1 LVSESII
8 PQGITDFVGFEAPLF
23 LSGLLAVLTGL
34 GIFVIEGVG
43 VLSVTAGLDG
53 AFVVRGADVAAS
65 LGDVEGTGVVSSE
78 TRVSEDVHPVSTR
91 AVAIITPAI
100 AEFLFMLVLSSA
112 QWG

>member
-1 LVSESII
+1 MSS
-8 PQGITDFVGFEAPLF
+8 F
-23 LSGLLAVLTGL
+23 LGTGL
-34 GIFVIEGVG
+34 PVRGSFWTEPVDFGVFVIEGVG

-78 TRVSEDVHPVSTR
+78 SRVSEDVHPVSTR